1 MDALFHDLKHGVR
14 TLAKARGFTLVV
26 ALTLGLGVGANT
38 AIFTLL
44 DQVLLRLLPV
54 QRPEEL
60 VLLDGP
66 GANMGARF
74 GEQTFSYPMYR
85 DFRDKNEVFSGVIAR
100 FGVPL
105 SLQHQGQSE
114 RVAGELVSGNFFE
127 VLGVPPAAG
136 RTLQP
141 SDDVTPGAH
150 PVAVLCHGFWRR
162 RFGGDPGIVG
172 ATLTVN
178 GRAVTVVGVAAAGFD
193 GVEVGASPD
202 VFLPIAMKAVAT
214 PTWNEL
220 ENRRFL
226 WLNVLARLRPGVSRE
241 QAAAGMQVLYRQINE
256 DEIAQMPD
264 APPRFRERF
273 LAKKLEVL
281 PGFRGLSSLR
291 REFTRPLLVL
301 AGMVGLVL
309 LIACANV
316 ASLLLA
322 RAASREREMAIRVAL
337 GARRGQVLRQ
347 LAVESLLLALLGGAA
362 GLALSSLVGD
372 ALLHALPFEEAS
384 RTFHSS
390 PDMRVLVF
398 TLAVSLATG
407 LVFGL
412 VPALQA
418 TRPRVSKSINDEG
431 RTATSAGHVRFRK
444 GLVVVQVALSL
455 LLLVGAGLF
464 ARSLYNL
471 RTLDPGFDSRQLLSL
486 AVEPDLNGYSPAA
499 SRDLLRRLQERF
511 AGEPGSAGASIAAL
525 PVLTDARM
533 IMTVDVEG
541 YERKEDEAT
550 NLFSNRVG
558 PGYFKTMGIPVVA
571 GREFDERDVM
581 GAPQV
586 ALVNETTA
594 RYFFKDES
602 PLGRRLGLG
611 DGSREIEIVGVVRDG
626 KARSLRDT
634 PERYFYLPVLQ
645 DEAPN
650 EVTFYVRAAGGA
662 AGALAPR
669 LRAVVQEVDAAL
681 PVYAMTTMERQVD
694 VSLFFERMIAAL
706 AAAFGLLATVL
717 AALGLYG
724 VMSYTVVRRTREI
737 GIRMALGAERGRVL
751 WLVLREVSL
760 LAIAGVA
767 LGLPS
772 ALALAQLVSSQLYGL
787 SPADPATLAVATALL
802 ASVALFAGYLPARRA
817 TIVDPMT
824 ALRHE

>member
-1 MDALFHDLKHGVR
+1 VAAL
-14 TLAKARGFTLVV
+14 
-26 ALTLGLGVGANT
+26 
-38 AIFTLL
+38 
-44 DQVLLRLLPV
+44 
-54 QRPEEL
+54 
-60 VLLDGP
+60 
-66 GANMGARF
+66 
-74 GEQTFSYPMYR
+74 S
-85 DFRDKNEVFSGVIAR
+85 
-100 FGVPL
+100 
-105 SLQHQGQSE
+105 
-114 RVAGELVSGNFFE
+114 
-127 VLGVPPAAG
+127 
-136 RTLQP
+136 
-141 SDDVTPGAH
+141 
-150 PVAVLCHGFWRR
+150 HGFWQR
-162 RFGGDPGIVG
+162 RFGGDPGVVG
-172 ATLTVN
+172 ATLTIN
-178 GRAVTVVGVAAAGFD
+178 GRAFTVVGVAAAGFD

-226 WLNVLARLRPGVSRE
+226 WLNVLARLRPGVTRK
-241 QAAAGMQVLYRQINE
+241 QAAAGMQVLYRRINE

-264 APPRFRERF
+264 APKRFRERF
-273 LAKKLEVL
+273 VAKKLAVL

-322 RAASREREMAIRVAL
+322 RAAAREREMAIRLAL

-347 LAVESLLLALLGGAA
+347 LAVESLLLAFLGGAA
-362 GLALSSLVGD
+362 GLLLSSLVGD

-390 PDMRVLVF
+390 PDARVLLF
-398 TLAVSLATG
+398 TLALSLATG

-418 TRPRVSKSINDEG
+418 TRPRVSSTLKDEG
-431 RTATSAGHVRFRK
+431 GTATSAGHVRFRK

-471 RTLDPGFDSRQLLSL
+471 RTLDPGFETEQLLSL

-499 SRDLLRRLQERF
+499 SLDLLRRLRERF
-511 AGEPGSAGASIAAL
+511 AAEPGAAGASMASN
-525 PVLTDARM
+525 PVLTDSRM

-541 YERKEDEAT
+541 YERKEDETT
-550 NLFSNRVG
+550 NLYSNRVG
-558 PGYFKTMGIPVVA
+558 PAYFKTMGIPVVA
-571 GREFDERDVM
+571 GREFDERDVV
-581 GAPQV
+581 GAPKV

-611 DGSREIEIVGVVRDG
+611 GDARQIEIVGVVRDG
-626 KARSLRDT
+626 KAMSLRDT
-634 PERYFYLPVLQ
+634 PERFFYLPLFQ

-650 EVTFYVRAAGGA
+650 EATFYVRAAAGA
-662 AGALAPR
+662 ADALAPR
-669 LRAVVQEVDAAL
+669 LRAVVREVDPAL
-681 PVYAMTTMERQVD
+681 PVYAMTTMDRQVD
-694 VSLFFERMIAAL
+694 RSLFFERMIAAL
-706 AAAFGLLATVL
+706 AAAFGFLATVL

-737 GIRMALGAERGRVL
+737 GIRMALGAERGRVQ
-751 WLVLREVSL
+751 WLVLREVAR
-760 LAIAGVA
+760 LAVAGVA

-772 ALALAQLVSSQLYGL
+772 ALALARLVSSQLYGL
-787 SPADPATLAVATALL
+787 SPADPTTLVLATALL
-802 ASVALFAGYLPARRA
+802 AGIAVLAGYLPARRA
-817 TIVDPMT
+817 TIIDPVT
-824 ALRHE
+824 ALHHE

>member
-14 TLAKARGFTLVV
+14 TLAKAPGFTLVV
-26 ALTLGLGVGANT
+26 VLTLGLGIGANT

-54 QRPEEL
+54 ERPEEL

-85 DFRDKNEVFSGVIAR
+85 DFRDGNEVFSGVIAR

-105 SLQHQGQSE
+105 SLEHQGQSE

-136 RTLQP
+136 RTLHA
-141 SDDVTPGAH
+141 SDDAAPGAH
-150 PVAVLCHGFWRR
+150 PVAVLSHGFWQR
-162 RFGGDPGIVG
+162 RFGGDPGIVD

-178 GRAVTVVGVAAAGFD
+178 GRAFTVVGVAAAGFD
-193 GVEVGASPD
+193 GVEVGAAPD

-226 WLNVLARLRPGVSRE
+226 WLNVLARLRPGVTRE
-241 QAAAGMQVLYRQINE
+241 QAAAGMQVLYRQVNE
-256 DEIAQMPD
+256 DEVAQMPD

-273 LAKKLEVL
+273 LAKKLQVL

-322 RAASREREMAIRVAL
+322 RAAAREREMAIRLAL

-347 LAVESLLLALLGGAA
+347 LAVESLLLAALGGAA
-362 GLALSSLVGD
+362 GLALSALVGD
-372 ALLHALPFEEAS
+372 VLLHALPFEQAS
-384 RTFHSS
+384 RTFQSS
-390 PDMRVLVF
+390 PDTRVLLF

-418 TRPRVSKSINDEG
+418 TRPRVASTLKDERG
-431 RTATSAGHVRFRK
+431 TSTSAGHVRFRK

-471 RTLDPGFDSRQLLSL
+471 RTLDPGFETRQLLSL

-499 SRDLLRRLQERF
+499 ARDLLRRLQERF
-511 AGEPGSAGASIAAL
+511 AAEPGAVGASMASNPL
-525 PVLTDARM
+525 LTDSRM
-533 IMTVDVEG
+533 IMTVDMEG
-541 YERKEDEAT
+541 YERKEDETT
-550 NLFSNRVG
+550 NLFVNRVG

-571 GREFDERDVM
+571 GREFDERDVV
-581 GAPQV
+581 GAPKV

-594 RYFFKDES
+594 RYFFKDSS
-602 PLGRRLGLG
+602 PIGRRLGVGG
-611 DGSREIEIVGVVRDG
+611 DPREIEIVGVVRDG
-626 KARSLRDT
+626 KAYSLRDT
-634 PERYFYLPVLQ
+634 PERFFYLPLLQ

-650 EVTFYVRAAGGA
+650 EATFYVRATGA
-662 AGALAPR
+662 ADALAPR
-669 LRAVVQEVDAAL
+669 LRSVVHEVDPAL

-694 VSLFFERMIAAL
+694 RSLFFERMIAAL
-706 AAAFGLLATVL
+706 AAAFGVLATVL

-751 WLVLREVSL
+751 WLVLREVAL
-760 LAIAGVA
+760 LAVAGVV

-787 SPADPATLAVATALL
+787 SPADPATLVLATAVL
-802 ASVALFAGYLPARRA
+802 AGIAVLAGYLPARRA
-817 TIVDPMT
+817 TIVDPVT